1 MAMQPR
7 TLIVSLFALLFAG
20 LALADG
26 PAWAGDGRFR
36 AGEDIG
42 IELPQ
47 SVAVGDFNSDGRPDL
62 AATRYLNGRVH
73 VLLGAAGGGFTAA
86 TNVTVGRRPRQV
98 VVADFDADG
107 RDDLA
112 IANTQERYV
121 SVRLGQGDGTF
132 TRAADVEL
140 TRYPLWL
147 AVGDF
152 NADNREDLAIAT
164 KDSSGTAV
172 TMRVGVGDGT
182 FTDLG
187 EVSSRGG
194 PLAVGDFN
202 SDGREDLAFGSL
214 ASASAGVLIGTGS
227 GTFTPGGSVDLP
239 GRADGRKALAVGDFD
254 SDGNQDV
261 AAAVAERDVVSV
273 RLGKGDGTFGGGPN
287 VPVGDYPYAVAVGD
301 FDSDGNEDL
310 AVAMF
315 GANSASVR
323 LGDGAGGFKSAADVP
338 TDGGATDLSL
348 ADFDSDGNEDMVIAA
363 HLGDI
368 VSVRYGLGAPPLTGN
383 LLTNGGFEG
392 PGAARKPTDSEPIPG
407 WQRTGGMTYAR
418 YGIPSHA
425 YFPSRLAAPRYL
437 TGQQSLLW
445 GGNSSASGGI
455 TEATQTVDVSGS
467 AASIDAGTAEA
478 NLSAYLGGALGYGD
492 RMAARAEFLAA
503 TGGTLGSVQ
512 VGPVTAAER
521 KQLTTLVRRA
531 GSAPVPVGTRRIRV
545 TLGSTDDDK
554 GYSSAV
560 ADNVKL
566 TLTAADPAPTPG
578 PGPAPT
584 PTPTP
589 PPDPSAPPPEP
600 QAFGPGTRIAL
611 KLAARRI
618 PSKGPVEVRVTNRNA
633 FAVTGTLRARTARAI
648 GARRKRVSLKAARL
662 RLAAGG
668 RTTVRLRLTRPLR
681 RQLKRTGKLAL
692 RLAAFVGDPAGN
704 SRTVRKRATVRLK
717 RGRARR

>member
-1 MAMQPR
+1 MAMQPQ
-7 TLIVSLFALLFAG
+7 TLIVSLLALLLAG
-20 LALADG
+20 LALAHG

-36 AGEDIG
+36 AGEDVG
-42 IELPQ
+42 IDLPQ

-62 AATRYLNGRVH
+62 AATSYVNGRVD
-73 VLLGAAGGGFTAA
+73 VLLGVAGGGFTAA
-86 TNVTVGRRPRQV
+86 PSVPVGNSPMQA
-98 VVADFDADG
+98 VVADFNADG

-112 IANTQERYV
+112 IANSEEHHV

-132 TRAADVEL
+132 AGATDVEL
-140 TRYPLWL
+140 TRHPLWL

-164 KDSSGTAV
+164 KDSSGTAM
-172 TMRVGVGDGT
+172 TMRLGVGDGR

-187 EVSSRGG
+187 EVSVRGG
-194 PLAVGDFN
+194 PLAVGDLN
-202 SDGREDLAFGSL
+202 SDGREDLVFGAL
-214 ASASAGVLIGTGS
+214 ESASAGVLIGTGS
-227 GTFTPGGSVDLP
+227 GTFTPGGSIDLP
-239 GRADGRKALAVGDFD
+239 GRADGRRALAVGDFD

-261 AAAVAERDVVSV
+261 AAAVGARDVVSV
-273 RLGKGDGTFGGGPN
+273 RLGRGDGTFGGGLN

-310 AVAMF
+310 AVAMI

-323 LGDGAGGFKSAADVP
+323 LGDGAGGFKRAADVP

-348 ADFDSDGNEDMVIAA
+348 ADFDSDGNEDMVVAA
-363 HLGDI
+363 HLGGM
-368 VSVRYGLGAPPLTGN
+368 VRVRYGLGAPPMAGN

-392 PGAARKPTDSEPIPG
+392 PGAARKLTDSGPIPG
-407 WQRTGGMTYAR
+407 WQRTGGMTFAR

-445 GGNSSASGGI
+445 GGNSAASGGI

-467 AASIDAGTAEA
+467 AVSIDAGTAEA

-492 RMAARAEFLAA
+492 RMAARAEFLALA
-503 TGGTLGSVQ
+503 GRTLGSFQ
-512 VGPVTAAER
+512 VGPVTAADR

-531 GSAPVPVGTRRIRV
+531 ASAPVPIGTRRIRV
-545 TLGSTDDDK
+545 TLTSTDEDK

-566 TLTAADPAPTPG
+566 TLTAPAPQ
-578 PGPAPT
+578 PT
-584 PTPTP
+584 PTPRPGPSATP
-589 PPDPSAPPPEP
+589 PQP
-600 QAFGPGTRIAL
+600 QAFGPGTRVAL

-648 GARRKRVSLKAARL
+648 GARRKPLSLKAARL

-681 RQLKRTGKLAL
+681 RQLERSGKLAL
-692 RLAAFVGDPAGN
+692 RLAALVGDPAGN
-704 SRTVRKRATVRLK
+704 SRTVRKRATVALK